1 MTSTSTSSPDAPKNA
16 ADNRNPPPQ
25 EQQWTSGPLGSVA
38 VRGAVFIEVCLDAL
52 PQLHHQLGGTA
63 RRERSRWLFAAVL
76 CLGKTQFRLLP
87 WLRRC
92 AAWNLL
98 DVNDNP
104 PAGRCPHRCASRL
117 GRFMDARGPAESHGG
132 APPAASQITL
142 VAGTPPARPP
152 TPPRVLS
159 RAWPPPAVSATLG
172 RPDRRR
178 PEPSRCCARPG
189 SAAGPL
195 GVSGGR
201 GRIRPVSTSHTAYM
215 YDLSAYFG
223 FGVE

>member
-16 ADNRNPPPQ
+16 ADNRNPPPR

-52 PQLHHQLGGTA
+52 PQLHHRLGGTA

-142 VAGTPPARPP
+142 VAGTPHCATAHTAPRPLPCLAPAGRSGSAGPPRSPPARTKPP
-152 TPPRVLS
+152 VPSRLRS
-159 RAWPPPAVSATLG
+159 RAPWRVRSG
-172 RPDRRR
+172 RENP
-178 PEPSRCCARPG
+178 
-189 SAAGPL
+189 
-195 GVSGGR
+195 
-201 GRIRPVSTSHTAYM
+201 
-215 YDLSAYFG
+215 
-223 FGVE
+223 

>member
-16 ADNRNPPPQ
+16 ADNRNPPPR

-38 VRGAVFIEVCLDAL
+38 IRGAVFIEVCLDAL
-52 PQLHHQLGGTA
+52 PQRHHQLGGTA

-117 GRFMDARGPAESHGG
+117 GRFMDARGPADSHGG
-132 APPAASQITL
+132 APPAASQIAL
-142 VAGTPPARPP
+142 IAGTPLRARPHR
-152 TPPRVLS
+152 PRVLS
-159 RAWPPPAVSATLG
+159 YAWPPSAVPATLG
-172 RPDRRR
+172 RPDRRWPAR
-178 PEPSRCCARPG
+178 DGCCARPG

-201 GRIRPVSTSHTAYM
+201 GRIRPVSTSQTAYV
-215 YDLSAYFG
+215 YELNAHIG
-223 FGVE
+223 LTIE